1 MSEPDR
7 DRQPP
12 EEPPRPEPSADR
24 PATRPRLPLADRLRE
39 KLEKLR
45 RDDRNVYP
53 LY

>member
-1 MSEPDR
+1 MTDPDR

-12 EEPPRPEPSADR
+12 AEPPRPVPSADQ
-24 PATRPRLPLADRLRE
+24 PAKRPRPPLADRLRE

-45 RDDRNVYP
+45 KDDRNVYP